1 MEFVSFEIAKKLKEN
16 GFREKCFATYSSYG
30 GIFKFN
36 EIDTDRIARCDLNI
50 KDFGKCY
57 NCYEKG
63 SNIDAPTISQVL
75 KWLRKKKKIYIE
87 IFLYN
92 GKYSYFV
99 KSVTQIC
106 EDDFSHECLNEDTT
120 NEEYDVPE
128 QAALAGIEY
137 VLNLIESWK

>member
-1 MEFVSFEIAKKLKEN
+1 MNIEFVSFEIAKKLKEKR
-16 GFREKCFATYSSYG
+16 FREKCFALYSSYG

-36 EIDTDRIARCDLNI
+36 EIDTDKIVGNLNI

-57 NCYEKG
+57 NYYEKG

-99 KSVTQIC
+99 KSVTQME
-106 EDDFSHECLNEDTT
+106 EDDFFHKHLNEDAPD
-120 NEEYDVPE
+120 EEYDTPRASSACRNRICV
-128 QAALAGIEY
+128 
-137 VLNLIESWK
+137 